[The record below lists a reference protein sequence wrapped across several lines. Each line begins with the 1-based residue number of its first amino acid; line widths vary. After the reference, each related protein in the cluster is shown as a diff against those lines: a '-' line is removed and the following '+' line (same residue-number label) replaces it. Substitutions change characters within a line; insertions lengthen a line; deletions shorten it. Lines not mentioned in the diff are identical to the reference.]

1 MSLSIRRLGVLIAV
15 LLWPIPGTADV
26 RGSHPVVAATITAV
40 VAEPLEIPPLGA
52 AQADVTLVEFF
63 DYNCPGCRHL
73 DPELRKLLANDPK
86 VRLIRKDWP
95 VFGDASTYAAYCS
108 YAAAREGKYAVA
120 HDALIGSKQDLDS
133 RDDVRQVMRAAGFDM
148 QKIDADIAQHEK
160 EYSATLA
167 RNVREATALNLRGT
181 PGLIVG
187 NQRLEGDAD
196 YADLQHWVATL
207 RKHP

>member
-1 MSLSIRRLGVLIAV
+1 MNRLSRRVSVLICV
-15 LLWPIPGTADV
+15 LLLPTLGTADV
-26 RGSHPVVAATITAV
+26 RGSHPVQASTIASVVAA
-40 VAEPLEIPPLGA
+40 PLEIPPLGA
-52 AQADVTLVEFF
+52 ANADVTLVEYF

-86 VRLIRKDWP
+86 VRLVRKDWP

-120 HDALIGSKQDLDS
+120 HDALISSKQDLDS

-148 QKIDADIAQHEK
+148 KKIDADIALHEK

-167 RNVREATALNLRGT
+167 RNVREAAALSMRGT
-181 PGLIVG
+181 PGLVVG

-196 YADLQHWVATL
+196 YADLQRWVATF

>member
-1 MSLSIRRLGVLIAV
+1 MSLSFRRVSVLICV
-15 LLWPIPGTADV
+15 SLLPALGTADV
-26 RGSHPVVAATITAV
+26 RGTHPVPAGAIASV

-52 AQADVTLVEFF
+52 AQADVTLVEYF

-73 DPELRKLLANDPK
+73 DPELRKLLASDPK

-95 VFGDASTYAAYCS
+95 VFGEASTYAAYCS

-120 HDALIGSKQDLDS
+120 HDALIGSKQDLDTK
-133 RDDVRQVMRAAGFDM
+133 DDVRQVMRAAGFDM
-148 QKIDADIAQHEK
+148 RKIDTDIALHEK
-160 EYSATLA
+160 EYRAALA
-167 RNVREATALNLRGT
+167 RNVREAKALSLLGT

-187 NQRLEGDAD
+187 NQRLDGDAD

>member
-1 MSLSIRRLGVLIAV
+1 MNLSIRRVSLVVAA
-15 LLWPIPGTADV
+15 LLLPALGTADV
-26 RGSHPVVAATITAV
+26 RGAHPVPAAALTSMA
-40 VAEPLEIPPLGA
+40 AEPLQIQPLGA
-52 AQADVTLVEFF
+52 AHGDVTIVEYF

-73 DPELRKLLANDPK
+73 DPELRKLLAEDPK

-95 VFGDASTYAAYCS
+95 VFGDASAYAAYCS

-133 RDDVRQVMRAAGFDM
+133 KDDVRQVMRAAGFDM
-148 QKIDADIAQHEK
+148 QKIDADIALHEK

-167 RNVREATALNLRGT
+167 RNVREATALSLRGT

-187 NQRLEGDAD
+187 NQRLEGDAG
-196 YADLQHWVATL
+196 YADLQRWVASS

>member
-1 MSLSIRRLGVLIAV
+1 MNPSTRRVSALVSV
-15 LLWPIPGTADV
+15 LLLPTLGTALV
-26 RGSHPVVAATITAV
+26 RGSHVVLPATIASVVAG
-40 VAEPLEIPPLGA
+40 PLEIAPLGA
-52 AQADVTLVEFF
+52 AHADVTLVEYF

-108 YAAAREGKYAVA
+108 YAAARQGKYTVA

-167 RNVREATALNLRGT
+167 RNVREATALGVRGT

-187 NQRLEGDAD
+187 NQRLEGDAE
-196 YADLQHWVATL
+196 YADLQRWVATV

>member
-1 MSLSIRRLGVLIAV
+1 VDLSIRRVSVLISA
-15 LLWPIPGTADV
+15 LLLPALGTADV
-26 RGSHPVVAATITAV
+26 RGGHPVLPDTLASVVAA
-40 VAEPLEIPPLGA
+40 PLEIPPLGA
-52 AQADVTLVEFF
+52 AHADVTLVEYF

-73 DPELRKLLANDPK
+73 DPELRKLLANDPN

-120 HDALIGSKQDLDS
+120 HDALISSKQDLDS
-133 RDDVRQVMRAAGFDM
+133 KDDVRQVMRAAGFDL
-148 QKIDADIAQHEK
+148 QKIDADIASHEK

-167 RNVREATALNLRGT
+167 RNVREATALSLRGT

-187 NQRLEGDAD
+187 NQRLEGDAE
-196 YADLQHWVATL
+196 YADLQHWVAAL

>member
-1 MSLSIRRLGVLIAV
+1 VNPSILRVSALITV
-15 LLWPIPGTADV
+15 LLLPALGTADV
-26 RGSHPVVAATITAV
+26 RGSHPVPAATLTSVAAA
-40 VAEPLEIPPLGA
+40 PLEIPPLGA
-52 AQADVTLVEFF
+52 EHGDITVVEYF

-73 DPELRKLLANDPK
+73 DPELRKLLADDPK

-120 HDALIGSKQDLDS
+120 HDALISSKQDLDS

-148 QKIDADIAQHEK
+148 KKIDADIALHEK
-160 EYSATLA
+160 EYSDTLA
-167 RNVREATALNLRGT
+167 RNVREATALSLRGT

-187 NQRLEGDAD
+187 NQRLEGDAE
-196 YADLQHWVATL
+196 YTDLQHWVASF

>member
-1 MSLSIRRLGVLIAV
+1 VSILTAVLVLPALGV
-15 LLWPIPGTADV
+15 ADV
-26 RGSHPVVAATITAV
+26 RGSHPVAPASLAAA
-40 VAEPLEIPPLGA
+40 VAEPLQIQPLGA
-52 AQADVTLVEFF
+52 AQGDVTIVEYF

-73 DPELRKLLANDPK
+73 DPELRKLLASDPK

-133 RDDVRQVMRAAGFDM
+133 KDDVRQVMSAAGFDM
-148 QKIDADIAQHEK
+148 KKIDADIALHEK

-167 RNVREATALNLRGT
+167 RNVREATALSLRGT
-181 PGLIVG
+181 PGLVVG
-187 NQRLEGDAD
+187 NQRLEGDAG
-196 YADLQHWVATL
+196 YADLQRWVANS

>member
-1 MSLSIRRLGVLIAV
+1 VNLSIRRVSVLISV
-15 LLWPIPGTADV
+15 LLLPALGTADV
-26 RGSHPVVAATITAV
+26 RGAHPVKAATIASV
-40 VAEPLEIPPLGA
+40 VAEPLEIQPLGT
-52 AQADVTLVEFF
+52 AQADVTLVEYF

-73 DPELRKLLANDPK
+73 DPELRKLLADDPK

-120 HDALIGSKQDLDS
+120 HDALISSKQDLDS
-133 RDDVRQVMRAAGFDM
+133 KDEVRQVMRAAGFDM
-148 QKIDADIAQHEK
+148 RKIDADIAQHEK

-187 NQRLEGDAD
+187 NQRLEGDAG
-196 YADLQHWVATL
+196 YADLQRWVATF